1 MHVHVDQQIVGRY
14 TGLAHV
20 EPFTKGDA
28 PCRANVVEFLNGLG
42 LDLDVAGYTLDTD
55 EDGNTNW
62 YKKDSPKWTFGANDT
77 INGWTNV
84 LLKYTTPIQPNDT
97 GAVNSASAQVR
108 KNGTVKLTLTP
119 STNCVGTAEE
129 IKSELQKA
137 APNAVVSVTEKDG
150 SFEAVIRN
158 VTEALAVNTD
168 NLFHKT
174 YAITANKA
182 ENGSVSASAARAK
195 AGDTVTLTA
204 APASGYQLKTLT
216 LTPETAL
223 DKTVSASTLTYTF
236 TMPANDVAVTAAFAV
251 KPSSGGGGAGGGA
264 VAPAPT
270 DSGSSSITAP
280 DGTKVPATVEVK
292 NGTAAV
298 SADSSKLTAVSGKDS
313 LTLDLSA
320 DSTVRTVSLTG
331 DVYLLHESAWHRGK

>member
-1 MHVHVDQQIVGRY
+1 M
-14 TGLAHV
+14 
-20 EPFTKGDA
+20 
-28 PCRANVVEFLNGLG
+28 
-42 LDLDVAGYTLDTD
+42 
-55 EDGNTNW
+55 
-62 YKKDSPKWTFGANDT
+62 
-77 INGWTNV
+77 
-84 LLKYTTPIQPNDT
+84 
-97 GAVNSASAQVR
+97 
-108 KNGTVKLTLTP
+108 
-119 STNCVGTAEE
+119 
-129 IKSELQKA
+129 
-137 APNAVVSVTEKDG
+137 
-150 SFEAVIRN
+150 RN
-158 VTEALAVNTD
+158 VTEALAINTD

-174 YAITANKA
+174 YAITAGKA

-195 AGDTVTLTA
+195 AGDKVTLTA

-223 DKTVSASTLTYTF
+223 DKTVSASILTYTF

-251 KPSSGGGGAGGGA
+251 KPSSGGSAGGGGGAGGGA

-331 DVYLLHESAWHRGK
+331 DVVAALAGAKNGAALTLPNGTVALDRETLTALGSAAQADGMASISIASADKSSLTDAQRKYLPKNGTILNISAQVHPKNGTATRIHALNGTASVSVAYSLKSGENAAHLVAYYLAEDGSFSA